1 MEEVKKN
8 YLKINEHKLYLL
20 ALALNKKY
28 YLGNENNEMINDLST
43 ALGR

>member
-20 ALALNKKY
+20 ALSLNKEY